1 MRGLEII
8 AEVRYIGFS
17 TPFGVWPK
25 WLSWQ
30 SDTLVMCRSWV
41 RFPVLANVIITPTP
55 GSDITTNRKAI
66 EGIQRLVRLA
76 ANVLQDE
83 NIVITDNRGNILN
96 AFIFES
102 GFKPQG
108 PGGVSSNVPLLS
120 CLGQRNLG
128 IYAIL
133 ANTDLKEQQSHR

>member
-1 MRGLEII
+1 MKDL
-8 AEVRYIGFS
+8 S
-17 TPFGVWPK
+17 PPPK
-25 WLSWQ
+25 KRLKAPGKH
-30 SDTLVMCRSWV
+30 RSPENEAV
-41 RFPVLANVIITPTP
+41 FPHEPSLFASPPHPASVIITPTP
-55 GSDITTNRKAI
+55 GSGITTNRKAI

-133 ANTDLKEQQSHR
+133 AKADLKEQQSHG